1 MSKTAHDVKRCK
13 GNQSNCRLKME
24 VANMAE
30 ETNTEVVET
39 ETVDNPEATEA
50 DKTFTQDELNH
61 IVQERVQRAV
71 AKAQKDAEDKIKQAQ
86 SEGERLAKLT
96 KDERAKEEE
105 AKRLADL
112 EAREK
117 AIAVKELRIETQ
129 SLLSDE
135 GLPIEFL
142 DVVMADTAESVKD
155 NIASIRKV
163 FDEAVE
169 KRVNERLTQDKPRR
183 GATAGAMSKAEIMA
197 VQNASERQK
206 LIAENLELFRKG

>member
-1 MSKTAHDVKRCK
+1 
-13 GNQSNCRLKME
+13 
-24 VANMAE
+24 MAE

-39 ETVDNPEATEA
+39 EAVDNPETTEA
-50 DKTFTQDELNH
+50 DKTFTQDELDH
-61 IVQERVQRAV
+61 IVQERVKRAV

-183 GATAGAMSKAEIMA
+183 GATAGTMSKAEIMA
-197 VQNASERQK
+197 IQDASERQK

>member
-1 MSKTAHDVKRCK
+1 MTLK
-13 GNQSNCRLKME
+13 GEGYQSNYRLKTE

-30 ETNTEVVET
+30 ETNAEVVET
-39 ETVDNPEATEA
+39 ETVDNPETTEA
-50 DKTFTQDELNH
+50 DKTFTQAELNH

-71 AKAQKDAEDKIKQAQ
+71 ANAEKEAEDKIKQAQ
-86 SEGERLAKLT
+86 SEGERLAKMT

-105 AKRLADL
+105 AKRLADI

-117 AIAVKELRIETQ
+117 AIAVKELRIETR

-142 DVVMADTAESVKD
+142 DVVMADTAEAVKD
-155 NIASIRKV
+155 NIASVRKV

-183 GATAGAMSKAEIMA
+183 GATAGAISKAEIMA
-197 VQNASERQK
+197 VKDVNERQK

>member
-1 MSKTAHDVKRCK
+1 
-13 GNQSNCRLKME
+13 
-24 VANMAE
+24 MAE

-39 ETVDNPEATEA
+39 ETVDNPETTES
-50 DKTFTQDELNH
+50 DKTFTQDELDR
-61 IVQERVQRAV
+61 IVQERVKRAV

-142 DVVMADTAESVKD
+142 DVVMADTAESVKE

-197 VQNASERQK
+197 VQDANERQK

>member
-1 MSKTAHDVKRCK
+1 
-13 GNQSNCRLKME
+13 
-24 VANMAE
+24 MAE
-30 ETNTEVVET
+30 ETNTEVVEA
-39 ETVDNPEATEA
+39 ETVDNPETTEA

-142 DVVMADTAESVKD
+142 DVVMADTAESVKE

-197 VQNASERQK
+197 IKDVSERQK

>member
-1 MSKTAHDVKRCK
+1 
-13 GNQSNCRLKME
+13 
-24 VANMAE
+24 MAE

-50 DKTFTQDELNH
+50 DKTFTQDELDH
-61 IVQERVQRAV
+61 IVQERVKRAV

-142 DVVMADTAESVKD
+142 DVVMADTAESVKE

-183 GATAGAMSKAEIMA
+183 GATAGAMTKAEIMA
-197 VQNASERQK
+197 VQDASERQK
-206 LIAENLELFRKG
+206 LIAENLELFRKA

>member
-1 MSKTAHDVKRCK
+1 
-13 GNQSNCRLKME
+13 
-24 VANMAE
+24 MAE
-30 ETNTEVVET
+30 DTNTEVVET
-39 ETVDNPEATEA
+39 ETGDNPETTEA
-50 DKTFTQDELNH
+50 EKTFTLDELNH

-71 AKAQKDAEDKIKQAQ
+71 AKAQKAAEDKIKQAQ

-197 VQNASERQK
+197 VKDASERQK

>member
-1 MSKTAHDVKRCK
+1 
-13 GNQSNCRLKME
+13 
-24 VANMAE
+24 MAE

-39 ETVDNPEATEA
+39 ETVDNPETTEA
-50 DKTFTQDELNH
+50 DKTFTQDELDH
-61 IVQERVQRAV
+61 IVQERVKRAV

-183 GATAGAMSKAEIMA
+183 GATAGAMTKAEIMA

>member
-1 MSKTAHDVKRCK
+1 
-13 GNQSNCRLKME
+13 
-24 VANMAE
+24 MAE

-39 ETVDNPEATEA
+39 ETVDNPETTEA
-50 DKTFTQDELNH
+50 DKTFTQDELDH
-61 IVQERVQRAV
+61 IVQERVKRAV

-142 DVVMADTAESVKD
+142 DVVMADTAESVKE

-197 VQNASERQK
+197 VQDAGERQK

>member
-1 MSKTAHDVKRCK
+1 
-13 GNQSNCRLKME
+13 
-24 VANMAE
+24 MAE

-39 ETVDNPEATEA
+39 ETVDNPETTEA
-50 DKTFTQDELNH
+50 EKTFTQDELNH

-183 GATAGAMSKAEIMA
+183 GATAGAMTKAEIMA

>member
-1 MSKTAHDVKRCK
+1 
-13 GNQSNCRLKME
+13 
-24 VANMAE
+24 MAE

-39 ETVDNPEATEA
+39 ETVDNPETTEA
-50 DKTFTQDELNH
+50 DKTFTQDELDH
-61 IVQERVQRAV
+61 IVQERVKRAV

-142 DVVMADTAESVKD
+142 DVVMADTAESVKE

-183 GATAGAMSKAEIMA
+183 GATAGAMTKAEIMA
-197 VQNASERQK
+197 VQDAKERQK
-206 LIAENLELFRKG
+206 LIAENLELFRKA

>member
-1 MSKTAHDVKRCK
+1 
-13 GNQSNCRLKME
+13 
-24 VANMAE
+24 MAE
-30 ETNTEVVET
+30 ETKTEVVET
-39 ETVDNPEATEA
+39 ETVDNPETTDA

-142 DVVMADTAESVKD
+142 DVVMADTAESVKE

-183 GATAGAMSKAEIMA
+183 GATAGAMTKAEIMA
-197 VQNASERQK
+197 VQDAKERQK

>member
-1 MSKTAHDVKRCK
+1 
-13 GNQSNCRLKME
+13 
-24 VANMAE
+24 MAE

-39 ETVDNPEATEA
+39 ETVDNPETTEA
-50 DKTFTQDELNH
+50 EKTFTQDELNH

-163 FDEAVE
+163 SDEAVE

-197 VQNASERQK
+197 VKDASERQK

>member
-1 MSKTAHDVKRCK
+1 
-13 GNQSNCRLKME
+13 
-24 VANMAE
+24 MAE

-39 ETVDNPEATEA
+39 ETVDNPETTEA
-50 DKTFTQDELNH
+50 DKTFTQDELDH
-61 IVQERVQRAV
+61 IVQERVKRAV

-197 VQNASERQK
+197 VQDANERQK

>member
-1 MSKTAHDVKRCK
+1 
-13 GNQSNCRLKME
+13 
-24 VANMAE
+24 MAE
-30 ETNTEVVET
+30 ETNTEVVKT
-39 ETVDNPEATEA
+39 ETVDNPETTDA
-50 DKTFTQDELNH
+50 DKTFTQDELDH
-61 IVQERVQRAV
+61 IVQERVKRAV

>member
-1 MSKTAHDVKRCK
+1 
-13 GNQSNCRLKME
+13 
-24 VANMAE
+24 MAE

-39 ETVDNPEATEA
+39 ETVDNPETTEA
-50 DKTFTQDELNH
+50 DKTFTQDELDH
-61 IVQERVQRAV
+61 IVQERVKRAV

-142 DVVMADTAESVKD
+142 DVVMADTAESVKE
-155 NIASIRKV
+155 NIASIRKA

-197 VQNASERQK
+197 VKDVNERQK

>member
-1 MSKTAHDVKRCK
+1 MTLK
-13 GNQSNCRLKME
+13 GEGYQSNYRLKTE

-30 ETNTEVVET
+30 ETNAEVVET
-39 ETVDNPEATEA
+39 ETVDNPETTEA
-50 DKTFTQDELNH
+50 DKTFTQAELNH

-71 AKAQKDAEDKIKQAQ
+71 ANAEKEAEDKIKQAQ
-86 SEGERLAKLT
+86 SEGERLAKMT

-105 AKRLADL
+105 AKRLADI

-142 DVVMADTAESVKD
+142 DVVMADTAEAVKD
-155 NIASIRKV
+155 NIASVRKV

-197 VQNASERQK
+197 VKDVNERQK

>member
-1 MSKTAHDVKRCK
+1 
-13 GNQSNCRLKME
+13 
-24 VANMAE
+24 MAE

-39 ETVDNPEATEA
+39 EAVDNPETTEA
-50 DKTFTQDELNH
+50 DKTFTQDELDH
-61 IVQERVQRAV
+61 IVQERVKRAV

-129 SLLSDE
+129 SLLADE

-155 NIASIRKV
+155 NIASVRKV

-183 GATAGAMSKAEIMA
+183 GSTAGAMTKTEIMA
-197 VQNASERQK
+197 VQDASERQK
-206 LIAENLELFRKG
+206 LIAENLDLFRKG

>member
-1 MSKTAHDVKRCK
+1 
-13 GNQSNCRLKME
+13 
-24 VANMAE
+24 MAE

-39 ETVDNPEATEA
+39 ETVDNPETTEA
-50 DKTFTQDELNH
+50 DKTFTQDELDH
-61 IVQERVQRAV
+61 IVQERVKRAV

-142 DVVMADTAESVKD
+142 DVVMADTAESVKE

>member
-1 MSKTAHDVKRCK
+1 
-13 GNQSNCRLKME
+13 
-24 VANMAE
+24 MAE

-39 ETVDNPEATEA
+39 EKVDNPEATEA
-50 DKTFTQDELNH
+50 DKTFTQDELDH
-61 IVQERVQRAV
+61 IVQERVKRAV

-197 VQNASERQK
+197 VKDASERQK

>member
-1 MSKTAHDVKRCK
+1 
-13 GNQSNCRLKME
+13 
-24 VANMAE
+24 MAE

-50 DKTFTQDELNH
+50 DKTFTQDELDH
-61 IVQERVQRAV
+61 IVQERVKCAV

-197 VQNASERQK
+197 VKDVSERQK

>member
-1 MSKTAHDVKRCK
+1 
-13 GNQSNCRLKME
+13 
-24 VANMAE
+24 MAE

-39 ETVDNPEATEA
+39 ETVDNPETTEVE
-50 DKTFTQDELNH
+50 KTFTQDELDH
-61 IVQERVQRAV
+61 IVQERVKRAV

-142 DVVMADTAESVKD
+142 DVVMADTAESVKE

-197 VQNASERQK
+197 VQDASERQK

>member
-1 MSKTAHDVKRCK
+1 
-13 GNQSNCRLKME
+13 
-24 VANMAE
+24 MAE

-39 ETVDNPEATEA
+39 ETVDNPETTDA
-50 DKTFTQDELNH
+50 DKTFTQDELDH
-61 IVQERVQRAV
+61 IVQERVKRAV

>member
-1 MSKTAHDVKRCK
+1 
-13 GNQSNCRLKME
+13 
-24 VANMAE
+24 MAE
-30 ETNTEVVET
+30 DTNTEVVET
-39 ETVDNPEATEA
+39 ETVDNPETTEA
-50 DKTFTQDELNH
+50 DKTFTQDELDH
-61 IVQERVQRAV
+61 IVQERVKRAV

-142 DVVMADTAESVKD
+142 DVVMADTAESVKE

-197 VQNASERQK
+197 VKDVSERQK

>member
-1 MSKTAHDVKRCK
+1 
-13 GNQSNCRLKME
+13 
-24 VANMAE
+24 MAE
-30 ETNTEVVET
+30 ETNVEVVET

-50 DKTFTQDELNH
+50 DKTFTQDELDH
-61 IVQERVQRAV
+61 IVQERVKRAV

-142 DVVMADTAESVKD
+142 DVVMADTAESVKE

-183 GATAGAMSKAEIMA
+183 GATAGAMTKAEIMA
-197 VQNASERQK
+197 VQDANERQK

>member
-1 MSKTAHDVKRCK
+1 
-13 GNQSNCRLKME
+13 
-24 VANMAE
+24 MAE

-39 ETVDNPEATEA
+39 EGVDNTGTTEA
-50 DKTFTQDELNH
+50 NKTFTQDELDH
-61 IVQERVQRAV
+61 IVQERVKRAV

-129 SLLSDE
+129 SLLADE

-142 DVVMADTAESVKD
+142 DVVMADTAEAVKD
-155 NIASIRKV
+155 NIASVRKV

-197 VQNASERQK
+197 VTD
-206 LIAENLELFRKG
+206 LELFRKG

>member
-1 MSKTAHDVKRCK
+1 
-13 GNQSNCRLKME
+13 
-24 VANMAE
+24 MAE

-39 ETVDNPEATEA
+39 ETVDNLETTEA
-50 DKTFTQDELNH
+50 DKTFTQDELDH
-61 IVQERVQRAV
+61 IVQERVKRAV

-142 DVVMADTAESVKD
+142 DVVMADTAESVKE

-183 GATAGAMSKAEIMA
+183 GATAGAMTKAEIMA
-197 VQNASERQK
+197 VQDANERQK

>member
-1 MSKTAHDVKRCK
+1 
-13 GNQSNCRLKME
+13 
-24 VANMAE
+24 MAE

-39 ETVDNPEATEA
+39 ETVDNPETTEA
-50 DKTFTQDELNH
+50 DKTFTQDELDH
-61 IVQERVQRAV
+61 IVQERVKRAV

-96 KDERAKEEE
+96 KDERAKAEE

-142 DVVMADTAESVKD
+142 DVVMADTAESVKE

-183 GATAGAMSKAEIMA
+183 GATAGAMTKAEIMA

>member
-1 MSKTAHDVKRCK
+1 
-13 GNQSNCRLKME
+13 
-24 VANMAE
+24 MAE

-39 ETVDNPEATEA
+39 ETVDNPETTEA

-117 AIAVKELRIETQ
+117 AIAIKELRIETQ

-197 VQNASERQK
+197 VQDANERQK

>member
-1 MSKTAHDVKRCK
+1 
-13 GNQSNCRLKME
+13 
-24 VANMAE
+24 MAE

-39 ETVDNPEATEA
+39 ETVDNPETTEA
-50 DKTFTQDELNH
+50 DKTFTQDELDH
-61 IVQERVQRAV
+61 IVQERVKRAV

-142 DVVMADTAESVKD
+142 DVVMADTAESVKE

-197 VQNASERQK
+197 VKDVNERQK

>member
-1 MSKTAHDVKRCK
+1 
-13 GNQSNCRLKME
+13 
-24 VANMAE
+24 MAE

-39 ETVDNPEATEA
+39 ETVDNPETTDA
-50 DKTFTQDELNH
+50 DKTFTQDELDH
-61 IVQERVQRAV
+61 IVQERVKRAV

-142 DVVMADTAESVKD
+142 DVVMADTAESVKE

-197 VQNASERQK
+197 VQDANERQK

>member
-1 MSKTAHDVKRCK
+1 
-13 GNQSNCRLKME
+13 ME
-24 VANMAE
+24 VAKMAE
-30 ETNTEVVET
+30 ETNTEVVEV
-39 ETVDNPEATEA
+39 ETVDNPETTDA
-50 DKTFTQDELNH
+50 DKTFTQDELDH
-61 IVQERVQRAV
+61 IVQERVKRAV

-142 DVVMADTAESVKD
+142 DVVMADTAESVKE

-183 GATAGAMSKAEIMA
+183 GATAGAMTKAEIMA
-197 VQNASERQK
+197 VQDASERQK

>member
-1 MSKTAHDVKRCK
+1 
-13 GNQSNCRLKME
+13 
-24 VANMAE
+24 MAE

-39 ETVDNPEATEA
+39 ETVDNPETTEA

-142 DVVMADTAESVKD
+142 DVVMADTAESVKE

-183 GATAGAMSKAEIMA
+183 GATAGAMTKAEIMA
-197 VQNASERQK
+197 VQDASERQK

>member
-1 MSKTAHDVKRCK
+1 
-13 GNQSNCRLKME
+13 
-24 VANMAE
+24 MAE
-30 ETNTEVVET
+30 ETNAEVET
-39 ETVDNPEATEA
+39 EKVDNPGTNEA
-50 DKTFTQDELNH
+50 DKTFTQDELDH
-61 IVQERVQRAV
+61 IVQERVKRAV

-86 SEGERLAKLT
+86 SEGERLAKMT

-105 AKRLADL
+105 AKRLADI

-117 AIAVKELRIETQ
+117 VIAVKELRIETQ

-142 DVVMADTAESVKD
+142 DVVMADTAEAVKA
-155 NIASIRKV
+155 NIASVRKV

-183 GATAGAMSKAEIMA
+183 GSTSGAMSKTEIMA
-197 VQNASERQK
+197 VKDVNERQK

>member
-1 MSKTAHDVKRCK
+1 MQVISLTQTQNGGSH
-13 GNQSNCRLKME
+13 
-24 VANMAE
+24 MAE

-39 ETVDNPEATEA
+39 ETVDNPETTEA

-142 DVVMADTAESVKD
+142 DVVMADTAESVKE

-197 VQNASERQK
+197 VQDASERQK

>member
-1 MSKTAHDVKRCK
+1 
-13 GNQSNCRLKME
+13 
-24 VANMAE
+24 MAE

-39 ETVDNPEATEA
+39 ETVDNPETTEA

-142 DVVMADTAESVKD
+142 DVVMADTAESVKE

-197 VQNASERQK
+197 VQDANERQK

>member
-1 MSKTAHDVKRCK
+1 MTLK
-13 GNQSNCRLKME
+13 GEGYQSNYRLKTE

-39 ETVDNPEATEA
+39 ETVDNPETTEV
-50 DKTFTQDELNH
+50 DKTFTQAELNH

-71 AKAQKDAEDKIKQAQ
+71 ANAEKEAEDKIKQAQ
-86 SEGERLAKLT
+86 SEGERLAKMT

-105 AKRLADL
+105 A
-112 EAREK
+112 
-117 AIAVKELRIETQ
+117 KELRIETQ

-142 DVVMADTAESVKD
+142 DVVMADTAEAVKA
-155 NIASIRKV
+155 NIASVRKV

-183 GATAGAMSKAEIMA
+183 GTTAGAMTKAEIMA
-197 VQNASERQK
+197 VQDASKRQK

>member
-1 MSKTAHDVKRCK
+1 
-13 GNQSNCRLKME
+13 
-24 VANMAE
+24 MAE

-50 DKTFTQDELNH
+50 DKTFTQDELDH
-61 IVQERVQRAV
+61 IVQERVKRAV

-142 DVVMADTAESVKD
+142 DVVMADTAESVKE

-183 GATAGAMSKAEIMA
+183 GATAGAMTKAEIMA

>member
-1 MSKTAHDVKRCK
+1 
-13 GNQSNCRLKME
+13 
-24 VANMAE
+24 MAE

-39 ETVDNPEATEA
+39 ETVDNPETTDA
-50 DKTFTQDELNH
+50 DKTFTQDELDH
-61 IVQERVQRAV
+61 IVQERVKRAV

-142 DVVMADTAESVKD
+142 DVVMADTAESVKE

-183 GATAGAMSKAEIMA
+183 GATAGAMTKAEIMA
-197 VQNASERQK
+197 VQDAKERQK
-206 LIAENLELFRKG
+206 LIAENLELFRKA